1 MQKGADGH
9 AMRGAALAAL
19 LAIGLAAQ
27 ADVRTLYRWTDAQGR
42 IQYSDKPP
50 PASFKGEV
58 TRMDVDT
65 EMNTRESQSTPSPRV
80 APEVLKDVTPD
91 RAQDLRGKRAKL
103 LEARRAA
110 EKKVAD
116 AKAALAQGGEP
127 KDDELGIV
135 QRHYAKSQPDKG
147 NCRAVTEGGKKT
159 FMCPGMAPNEQYY
172 ERQRGLEDALK
183 QAEEE
188 LAQAELAYRRGID

>member
-1 MQKGADGH
+1 MPKGAEGN
-9 AMRGAALAAL
+9 ATRIAALAVLL
-19 LAIGLAAQ
+19 LACLAAQ

-50 PASFKGEV
+50 PANFKGEV

-65 EMNTRESQSTPSPRV
+65 EMNARDAQPPSAPRV

-91 RAQDLRGKRAKL
+91 RAQDLRDKRAKL
-103 LEARRAA
+103 LEARRVA

-116 AKAALAQGGEP
+116 ARAALSQGGEP

-147 NCRAVTEGGKKT
+147 NCRTVTEGGKKT

-172 ERQRGLEDALK
+172 ERQKSLEDALK

-188 LAQAELAYRRGID
+188 LAQAERDYRRGVD